1 MKETGDRRQ
10 KTRIDRRELMLV
22 KRFPA
27 MKTLVIRMGLTFISL
42 IICAS
47 IIKFSYRH
55 NKSLP
60 LPNSDT
66 YTWRVP
72 QYLSYWWVR
81 LTNPPEYGS
90 LRWNIQEAKRRGE
103 RQLERITI
111 GCGSEFS
118 NPREPLKEALSYFA
132 VIVAEPI
139 EKKTYADKDKVVT
152 WYRFRII
159 ETLNPRPLA
168 LCPGCNDSFDP
179 PGDLLP
185 IGNDEI
191 LIIQNGGTIIIDG
204 VKVIDHYSYQP
215 YSLSQKY
222 LLCLR
227 PYSTIKTG
235 IAGMGSDGVFEVDS
249 EGILKSTSPHHSL
262 TEYILKHHQN
272 SLDRLKSD
280 IQRLEREINQGEVE
294 PE

>member
-1 MKETGDRRQ
+1 
-10 KTRIDRRELMLV
+10 MLV
-22 KRFPA
+22 DRLPA
-27 MKTLVIRMGLTFISL
+27 MKPLVIRIALTLITL

-81 LTNPPEYGS
+81 LTNPPEDGS
-90 LRWNIQEAKRRGE
+90 LRWRVQEAKRNGE
-103 RQLERITI
+103 RQVEII
-111 GCGSEFS
+111 SFSCGSELS
-118 NPREPLKEALSYFA
+118 NLQEALKEALSYFA

-139 EKKTYADKDKVVT
+139 EKKSYEEEDYVVT

-159 ETLNPRPLA
+159 ETLNPRPLGP
-168 LCPGCNDSFDP
+168 CSGCNDSFDP
-179 PGDLLP
+179 PSDLLP

-191 LIIQNGGTIIIDG
+191 LILQGGGTITIDG
-204 VKVIDHYSYQP
+204 VKVVHHDSDQP

-222 LLCLR
+222 LLFLS
-227 PYSTIKTG
+227 PDSTKRTG
-235 IAGMGSDGVFEVDS
+235 VAGLGASGVFEVDS
-249 EGILKSTSPHHSL
+249 EGILKRITSHPSAL
-262 TEYILKHHQN
+262 SMYILNHHQN
-272 SLDRLKSD
+272 SLDRLKLD
-280 IQRLEREINQGEVE
+280 IQRLERESNRGGKLK
-294 PE
+294 PH